1 MNLSDF
7 WYRKEERYHFYH
19 YYPDLL
25 RTFSTNKYLSLKCR
39 VFFHHNCL
47 YRQQQRQIWF
57 YLKL

>member
-25 RTFSTNKYLSLKCR
+25 RPFSTNKYLSLKCR
-39 VFFHHNCL
+39 VFTL
-47 YRQQQRQIWF
+47 E
-57 YLKL
+57 